1 MSEVKTEEIKP
12 HEHEPKKRKFLNGWT
27 KEIEDLMSE
36 WADNAKCFHLMHKQ
50 AEVHLSKKNTQIVF
64 PVIFLS
70 GITGIANF
78 GLSSILGDDQQIQK
92 YAQMAIGGVNFIAGL
107 FTTVGNYYKF
117 AQTSESHKSAALS
130 WGKFMRLIQI
140 ELRLHPNERT
150 DCMIFLKMCRTELDR
165 LMEQSPI
172 IHDKIIKEFKN
183 KYKANKDVR
192 LPDIANGITATKV
205 YEDKQTRL
213 AKLTTD
219 IMLMHTAKK
228 TAMKDLIL
236 TDLDRKIEAAGKRSM
251 EETKEK
257 FMDEMRE
264 MFQQMLH
271 KHKDNPSKTVYTEL
285 KEKAKG
291 EVESLKTNNLVSSRR
306 AMFEELK
313 MFKNQNLNKAIP
325 SVMKPVP
332 PESITTNPEDVMINI
347 PAETPP
353 GSPKAS
359 PIKGIPKKVNKVAT
373 DISSEQIPVILL
385 SETVFS
391 DSAPEQ
397 SQESFVRGLVETE
410 PDNKT
415 EAPPD
420 SSDLS

>member
-1 MSEVKTEEIKP
+1 MSEVKTEVEVKP
-12 HEHEPKKRKFLNGWT
+12 PEQEPKKRKFLNGWT
-27 KEIEDLMSE
+27 KEIEDLMAE

-78 GLSSILGDDQQIQK
+78 GLSSILGDDQQLQK

-117 AQTSESHKSAALS
+117 AQASEAHKAAALS

-172 IHDKIIKEFKN
+172 IQDKIISQFKS
-183 KYKANKDVR
+183 KYKTNKDVR

-205 YEDKQTRL
+205 YEDKQSRL

-257 FMDEMRE
+257 FMDEMKE
-264 MFQQMLH
+264 MFQQMMRV
-271 KHKDNPSKTVYTEL
+271 HKDNPSKAVYTEL
-285 KEKAKG
+285 KEKTKG
-291 EVESLKTNNLVSSRR
+291 EVESLKTNNIVGSRK

-313 MFKNQNLNKAIP
+313 QFKNPNLNVI
-325 SVMKPVP
+325 KPAVTKPIVP
-332 PESITTNPEDVMINI
+332 VVPEVKPEEVIIDLPNSISDNASSDVSSNVI
-347 PAETPP
+347 
-353 GSPKAS
+353 
-359 PIKGIPKKVNKVAT
+359 
-373 DISSEQIPVILL
+373 DISAVQIPVILL
-385 SETVFS
+385 SETVS
-391 DSAPEQ
+391 SSQVPLP
-397 SQESFVRGLVETE
+397 SQESFVRVVGETE
-410 PDNKT
+410 EEDKKVTPR
-415 EAPPD
+415 D

>member
-27 KEIEDLMSE
+27 KEIEDLMAE

-78 GLSSILGDDQQIQK
+78 GLSSILGDDQQLQK

-117 AQTSESHKSAALS
+117 AQASEAHKAAALS

-150 DCMIFLKMCRTELDR
+150 DCMVFLKMCRTELDR

-172 IHDKIIKEFKN
+172 IQDKIIKEFKS

-205 YEDKQTRL
+205 YEDKQSRL

-264 MFQQMLH
+264 MFHHMLH

-291 EVESLKTNNLVSSRR
+291 EVESLKTSNLVSSRK

-313 MFKNQNLNKAIP
+313 MFKNQNLHKTVP

-332 PESITTNPEDVMINI
+332 PESMTTNPEDVMINI

-353 GSPKAS
+353 ASPKAS
-359 PIKGIPKKVNKVAT
+359 PTKTSPKKVKVAI
-373 DISSEQIPVILL
+373 DISSAQIPVVLL
-385 SETVFS
+385 SETVSS

-397 SQESFVRGLVETE
+397 PQESFVRGSMETE
-410 PDNKT
+410 QDDKK
-415 EAPPD
+415 EVPPD

>member
-1 MSEVKTEEIKP
+1 MTEVKTEVEVKP
-12 HEHEPKKRKFLNGWT
+12 TEPEVKKRKFLNGWT
-27 KEIEDLMSE
+27 KEIEDLMAE

-50 AEVHLSKKNTQIVF
+50 SEVHLSKKNTQIVF

-78 GLSSILGDDQQIQK
+78 GLSSILGDDQQLQK

-117 AQTSESHKSAALS
+117 AQASETHKSAALS

-172 IHDKIIKEFKN
+172 IQEKIIKEFKS
-183 KYKANKDVR
+183 KYKTTNDVR

-205 YEDKQTRL
+205 YEDKQSRL

-236 TDLDRKIEAAGKRSM
+236 TDLDRKIEAAGKRGL
-251 EETKEK
+251 EETREK

-264 MFQQMLH
+264 MFHQMMQ
-271 KHKDNPSKTVYTEL
+271 KHRDNPSKAILSEI

-291 EVESLKTNNLVSSRR
+291 EVESLKTNNLVSSRK

-313 MFKNQNLNKAIP
+313 IYNAVK
-325 SVMKPVP
+325 KPVKP
-332 PESITTNPEDVMINI
+332 AGEKEDKKVEAQVETPVDVSDVIIDISAVQIPEVLPSQTVSVSQAQGPSRELFVRVL
-347 PAETPP
+347 AETEDEQRTEVLP
-353 GSPKAS
+353 G
-359 PIKGIPKKVNKVAT
+359 T
-373 DISSEQIPVILL
+373 
-385 SETVFS
+385 
-391 DSAPEQ
+391 
-397 SQESFVRGLVETE
+397 
-410 PDNKT
+410 
-415 EAPPD
+415 
-420 SSDLS
+420 SDLS

>member
-1 MSEVKTEEIKP
+1 MTEVKTEVEVKP
-12 HEHEPKKRKFLNGWT
+12 PDSESKKRKFLNGWT
-27 KEIEDLMSE
+27 KEIEDLMAE

-50 AEVHLSKKNTQIVF
+50 AEFHLSKKNTQIVF

-78 GLSSILGDDQQIQK
+78 GLSSILGDDQQLQK

-117 AQTSESHKSAALS
+117 AQASESHKAAALS

-172 IHDKIIKEFKN
+172 IQEKIIAQFKS
-183 KYKANKDVR
+183 KYKTNKDVR

-205 YEDKQTRL
+205 YEDKQSRL

-236 TDLDRKIEAAGKRSM
+236 TDLDRKIEAAGKRGL
-251 EETKEK
+251 EETRER

-264 MFQQMLH
+264 MFHQMMH
-271 KHKDNPSKTVYTEL
+271 KHKDNPSKNVLAEI

-291 EVESLKTNNLVSSRR
+291 EVESLKTNNLVSSRK

-313 MFKNQNLNKAIP
+313 IYN
-325 SVMKPVP
+325 SVKKPLK
-332 PESITTNPEDVMINI
+332 SIEEKVE
-347 PAETPP
+347 AKVETP
-353 GSPKAS
+353 
-359 PIKGIPKKVNKVAT
+359 VNVSEVVI
-373 DISSEQIPVILL
+373 DISSEQIPEVLP
-385 SETVFS
+385 SQTVS
-391 DSAPEQ
+391 VSQAQGP
-397 SQESFVRGLVETE
+397 SQELFVRVLAETE
-410 PDNKT
+410 DEQRT
-415 EAPPD
+415 EVLPGT
-420 SSDLS
+420 SDLS